1 MKRIIV
7 IIAILALGLALF
19 ADNAKNEALQ
29 AMDTAKSFIN
39 KGNYSKAREELNY
52 AMSKIDE
59 ILGEGLLN
67 YIPAGSGGFTLN
79 DKNFTPLHILGAGM
93 NAIGE
98 YERGDAD
105 FTLTISVGGVLG
117 QSGGLMGLANLF
129 GVTNIGKST
138 RVSGYTANMEFDES
152 DQSGTLIVKVNDRV
166 TVTVTGNNV
175 SNSDLL
181 KSLAEQV
188 DFSAL
193 EKDY

>member
-29 AMDTAKSFIN
+29 AIDTAKSFIN